1 MINYLE
7 QFDIT
12 EEDISL
18 LKQNLKP
25 DVILNFEVMRNN
37 VIEVLTYLK
46 ELGVANL
53 LNVITFRPDL
63 CFRTVHTLEQELIKI
78 DKELLLYIFNNTID
92 DLTNFNI

>member
-1 MINYLE
+1 MNYLE

>member
-1 MINYLE
+1 M
-7 QFDIT
+7 
-12 EEDISL
+12 
-18 LKQNLKP
+18 KP

>member
-1 MINYLE
+1 MMNYLE